1 MILASQD
8 EHLSQNGHGMPWNAS
23 ISGPVAFHCLPTVSC
38 HGLPARLSQAVDQII
53 EIPESCGGL
62 CAICHEAQIETNRG
76 RIISQ

>member
-8 EHLSQNGHGMPWNAS
+8 EHLSQNGYGMPWNAS
-23 ISGPVAFHCLPTVSC
+23 ISGPVAFHCDR
-38 HGLPARLSQAVDQII
+38 GLPARLSQAVDQII